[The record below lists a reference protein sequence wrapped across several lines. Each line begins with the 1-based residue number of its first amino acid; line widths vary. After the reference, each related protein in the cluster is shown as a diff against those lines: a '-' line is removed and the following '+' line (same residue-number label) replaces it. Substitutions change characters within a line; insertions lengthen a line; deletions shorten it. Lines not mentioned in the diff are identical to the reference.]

1 MKNETSSTAFAIHQ
15 RYHARS
21 NMPSKLFL
29 IAIALTTFNLSN
41 TLPPQNAVAD
51 EVELLTAKQQ
61 SVTQRYQRLEELLLR
76 LAEVEATENPERSAL
91 LRRAAKQ
98 SRDKFVLEKLK
109 LASSSLKTQEFQKTV
124 LLPLKYKHFDVH
136 KSLLKYSYC
145 STVET
150 ENTPLLQLFLRLSG
164 SLCVSLDKEAEGRV
178 SSLDAFFNMRICELY

>member
-1 MKNETSSTAFAIHQ
+1 MEQDQQTDTEEQSMKNETSSTAFAIHQ

-41 TLPPQNAVAD
+41 TFPPQNAVAD
-51 EVELLTAKQQ
+51 EIELLTAKQQ

-109 LASSSLKTQEFQKTV
+109 LASSSLKTQEFQKA
-124 LLPLKYKHFDVH
+124 
-136 KSLLKYSYC
+136 
-145 STVET
+145 VENQET
-150 ENTPLLQLFLRLSG
+150 S
-164 SLCVSLDKEAEGRV
+164 
-178 SSLDAFFNMRICELY
+178 